1 MHAKVECPRAVW
13 SREPV
18 CWHLQALNKK
28 EHKGAM
34 SPESPEPDAIEYN
47 LTPRT
52 EAKYTKIDEEFQL
65 MMQRHQHNGTRVSGG
80 RRSMLFDGRLTSRG
94 QTGEKE
100 EKSRPGEYVYLGRQ
114 EKLRGSLSRNDGP
127 SVIGIVDLGH
137 FRRTALLGIFDV
149 CFVEFDGVEHWELVC
164 GMIDI
169 ELVLLRLLLVEYL
182 NSRDFFP
189 SVEKIVIPLYF
200 TSCHTSIKLAFAIN
214 TFEIW
219 LAG

>member
-80 RRSMLFDGRLTSRG
+80 RRSVLFDGQLTWRG
-94 QTGEKE
+94 TGRKR
-100 EKSRPGEYVYLGRQ
+100 KMFLSGEYLGWL
-114 EKLRGSLSRNDGP
+114 KKFCGSPADGP
-127 SVIGIVDLGH
+127 RV
-137 FRRTALLGIFDV
+137 FRYCR
-149 CFVEFDGVEHWELVC
+149 
-164 GMIDI
+164 
-169 ELVLLRLLLVEYL
+169 
-182 NSRDFFP
+182 S
-189 SVEKIVIPLYF
+189 
-200 TSCHTSIKLAFAIN
+200 
-214 TFEIW
+214 
-219 LAG
+219 